1 MANLSQLIDARRTLE
16 AQGISIANDVDKQIK
31 KEEDRLIQEE
41 LYRAMRNAL
50 RDTLSVLD
58 QPITFTLHYDPANP
72 STYTIEHRRTGEL
85 SSEEE
90 EAAQREAREARRL
103 KRKASAL
110 EQALSSSSITR
121 LRIVYADGTSLEEK
135 SAADTFRAFV
145 QKSGVAQV
153 RDLGL
158 KLNKEPLIIESDGKE
173 LASSFKHLEKNYYL
187 QTGSPTGIKQK
198 FIQRIIDGLGIDA
211 HIEIVP
217 IIKPAKKERARRL
230 KK

>member
-58 QPITFTLHYDPANP
+58 PPITFTLHYDPANP
-72 STYTIEHRRTGEL
+72 STYTIEHRRAGEL

-90 EAAQREAREARRL
+90 VAQREAREARRL

-173 LASSFKHLEKNYYL
+173 LASSFKHLEKNY
-187 QTGSPTGIKQK
+187 QAEVHP
-198 FIQRIIDGLGIDA
+198 A
-211 HIEIVP
+211 HHR
-217 IIKPAKKERARRL
+217 RARYRCSYRDRPHRQACQEGACSTP
-230 KK
+230 

>member
-85 SSEEE
+85 SSEE

-217 IIKPAKKERARRL
+217 IVKPAKKERARRR

>member
-31 KEEDRLIQEE
+31 EEEDRLIQEE

-85 SSEEE
+85 SSEE

-217 IIKPAKKERARRL
+217 IVKPAKKERARRR

>member
-85 SSEEE
+85 SSEE

-211 HIEIVP
+211 HIV
-217 IIKPAKKERARRL
+217 KPAKKERARRR

>member
-50 RDTLSVLD
+50 RDTFSVLD

-72 STYTIEHRRTGEL
+72 SAYTIEHRRTGEL
-85 SSEEE
+85 SSEE

-217 IIKPAKKERARRL
+217 IVKPAKKERARRR

>member
-16 AQGISIANDVDKQIK
+16 AQGISIANDVD
-31 KEEDRLIQEE
+31 LIQEE

-72 STYTIEHRRTGEL
+72 STYTIEHRRAGEL

-90 EAAQREAREARRL
+90 VAQREAREARRL

-217 IIKPAKKERARRL
+217 IVKPAKKERARRR

>member
-85 SSEEE
+85 SSEE

>member
-72 STYTIEHRRTGEL
+72 STYTIEHRRAGEL

-90 EAAQREAREARRL
+90 VAQREAREARRL

-153 RDLGL
+153 RGLGL

-217 IIKPAKKERARRL
+217 IVKPAKKERTRRH

>member
-1 MANLSQLIDARRTLE
+1 MAHLSQLIDARRTLE
-16 AQGISIANDVDKQIK
+16 AQGISIVNDVDKQIK

-85 SSEEE
+85 SSEE

-217 IIKPAKKERARRL
+217 IVKPAKKERARRR

>member
-90 EAAQREAREARRL
+90 AAQREAREARRL
-103 KRKASAL
+103 KLWSRPSHPPRSLAYVSSTPTAPASK
-110 EQALSSSSITR
+110 R
-121 LRIVYADGTSLEEK
+121 
-135 SAADTFRAFV
+135 RA
-145 QKSGVAQV
+145 QQIPSEPSYRSQV
-153 RDLGL
+153 
-158 KLNKEPLIIESDGKE
+158 
-173 LASSFKHLEKNYYL
+173 
-187 QTGSPTGIKQK
+187 
-198 FIQRIIDGLGIDA
+198 
-211 HIEIVP
+211 
-217 IIKPAKKERARRL
+217 
-230 KK
+230 

>member
-58 QPITFTLHYDPANP
+58 QPITFTLYYDPANP

-90 EAAQREAREARRL
+90 VAQREAREARRL

-217 IIKPAKKERARRL
+217 IVKPAKKERARRR

>member
-58 QPITFTLHYDPANP
+58 QSITFTLHYDPANP
-72 STYTIEHRRTGEL
+72 STYTIEHRRAGEL
-85 SSEEE
+85 SSEE

-153 RDLGL
+153 RGLGL

-217 IIKPAKKERARRL
+217 IVKPAKKERARRR

>member
-85 SSEEE
+85 SSEE

-217 IIKPAKKERARRL
+217 IIKPAKKERARRR

>member
-72 STYTIEHRRTGEL
+72 STYTIEHRRAGEL

-90 EAAQREAREARRL
+90 VAQREAREARRL

-198 FIQRIIDGLGIDA
+198 FIQRIIDGLGIYL
-211 HIEIVP
+211 HLTP
-217 IIKPAKKERARRL
+217 SPHPRL
-230 KK
+230 GRGCVV

>member
-72 STYTIEHRRTGEL
+72 STYTIEHRRAGEL
-85 SSEEE
+85 SSEE

-103 KRKASAL
+103 KRKTSAL

-217 IIKPAKKERARRL
+217 IVKPAKKERARRH

>member
-90 EAAQREAREARRL
+90 AAQREAREARRL
-103 KRKASAL
+103 KRKTSAL

-145 QKSGVAQV
+145 QKSGVDQV

-217 IIKPAKKERARRL
+217 IVKPAKKERTRRH

>member
-58 QPITFTLHYDPANP
+58 QPITVTPHDDPANP
-72 STYTIEHRRTGEL
+72 STYTIEHRRAGEL
-85 SSEEE
+85 SSEEVV
-90 EAAQREAREARRL
+90 AQREAREARRL

-217 IIKPAKKERARRL
+217 IVKPAKKERARRR

>member
-85 SSEEE
+85 SLEE

-217 IIKPAKKERARRL
+217 IVKPAKKERARRR

>member
-1 MANLSQLIDARRTLE
+1 MANLSQLIDARCTLE
-16 AQGISIANDVDKQIK
+16 ARGIVVANGIDKQIK

-72 STYTIEHRRTGEL
+72 STYTIEHRRAGEL

-90 EAAQREAREARRL
+90 VAQREAREARRL

-217 IIKPAKKERARRL
+217 IVKPAKKERARRR

>member
-1 MANLSQLIDARRTLE
+1 MANSSQLIDARRTLE

-85 SSEEE
+85 SSEE

-217 IIKPAKKERARRL
+217 IIKPAKKERARRR

>member
-1 MANLSQLIDARRTLE
+1 MAHLSQLIDARRTLE

-85 SSEEE
+85 SSEE

-217 IIKPAKKERARRL
+217 IIKPAKKERARRR

>member
-90 EAAQREAREARRL
+90 AAQREAREARRL

-158 KLNKEPLIIESDGKE
+158 KLNKEPLIVESDGKE

-217 IIKPAKKERARRL
+217 IVKPAKKERARRR

>member
-72 STYTIEHRRTGEL
+72 SIYTIEHRRTGEL
-85 SSEEE
+85 SSEE

-217 IIKPAKKERARRL
+217 IVKPAKKERARRR

>member
-1 MANLSQLIDARRTLE
+1 MDNLSQLIDARRTLE
-16 AQGISIANDVDKQIK
+16 AQGISIVNDVDKQIK

-85 SSEEE
+85 SSEE

-217 IIKPAKKERARRL
+217 IVKPAKKERARRR

>member
-90 EAAQREAREARRL
+90 AAQREAREARRL
-103 KRKASAL
+103 KRKASTL

-217 IIKPAKKERARRL
+217 IVKPAKKERARRR